1 MGSNLFK
8 MGLNCKWAKMAD
20 NGSNCTTDHHYYKSV
35 WQKNE
40 NVSPTTDAPKSCLP
54 FYINQIPL
62 YELMIAS
69 YHGTFFLLACSKYKF
84 NEPKFAKMG
93 LQLAKKGPIWPSV
106 QRSIIQLAQITK
118 CKYKIL
124 NRIYTPALK

>member
-1 MGSNLFK
+1 
-8 MGLNCKWAKMAD
+8 MAD
-20 NGSNCTTDHHYYKSV
+20 NGSNCTTDYHYYKSV

-40 NVSPTTDAPKSCLP
+40 NVPPTTDAPKSCLP

-62 YELMIAS
+62 YELIIAS

-84 NEPKFAKMG
+84 NGPKFAKMG

-106 QRSIIQLAQITK
+106 QRSIIQLAQIQITNTK
-118 CKYKIL
+118 F
-124 NRIYTPALK
+124 